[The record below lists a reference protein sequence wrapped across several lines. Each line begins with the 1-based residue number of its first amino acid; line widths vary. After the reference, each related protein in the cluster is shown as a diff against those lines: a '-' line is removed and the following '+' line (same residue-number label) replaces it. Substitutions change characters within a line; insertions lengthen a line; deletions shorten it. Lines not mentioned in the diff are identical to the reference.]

1 MFFSGVAERHALESI
16 SCNLGV
22 PFALKHN
29 CPFNS
34 IMAHSGGGHDDDD
47 GDDDDA
53 SLLDMDVLKDEGRN

>member
-1 MFFSGVAERHALESI
+1 MQFRCTFCIEAQLSI
-16 SCNLGV
+16 QFNHG
-22 PFALKHN
+22 
-29 CPFNS
+29 PFNS